1 VGQHRG
7 HRGRGGVL
15 CLVTGILLA
24 LLIACSPSPA
34 APAGGLAPRN
44 APVGAASQS
53 PGAGQSPADAGGQAA
68 SAPAAAGPLTTFRF
82 VFPGVNFSSLPFHI
96 ADTHGLYKRYGIEVE
111 TLTMPSVTSVA
122 ALVNGDL
129 EAIGSFGSSV
139 KASVAGHPIK
149 VVFATADTQLFD
161 FVTRPEIQRP
171 EQLRGKIVSASEAG
185 GTQDLATLAALTH
198 FGLTEQDVQYLRSRI
213 ENQVRL
219 EQLRLGQ
226 IDAGAFN
233 PPLNLQAKREG
244 FNVLVSTK
252 DIYPL
257 PLTGVAA
264 RASSLTDAKERDVL
278 LRFLKGTVAA
288 MEWIRANRGAAS
300 AEMAD
305 WLGYDRAL
313 AEETYDASL
322 QGMSAD
328 GTAGEVAMRNAIQ
341 AALEGGSA
349 GRTVAIADVADWS
362 LAQQALREV
371 RAGQ

>member
-1 VGQHRG
+1 
-7 HRGRGGVL
+7 
-15 CLVTGILLA
+15 
-24 LLIACSPSPA
+24 
-34 APAGGLAPRN
+34 
-44 APVGAASQS
+44 
-53 PGAGQSPADAGGQAA
+53 
-68 SAPAAAGPLTTFRF
+68 
-82 VFPGVNFSSLPFHI
+82 
-96 ADTHGLYKRYGIEVE
+96 
-111 TLTMPSVTSVA
+111 
-122 ALVNGDL
+122 
-129 EAIGSFGSSV
+129 
-139 KASVAGHPIK
+139 
-149 VVFATADTQLFD
+149 
-161 FVTRPEIQRP
+161 
-171 EQLRGKIVSASEAG
+171 
-185 GTQDLATLAALTH
+185 
-198 FGLTEQDVQYLRSRI
+198 
-213 ENQVRL
+213 
-219 EQLRLGQ
+219 
-226 IDAGAFN
+226 
-233 PPLNLQAKREG
+233 LQAKREG

-257 PLTGVAA
+257 PLTGVAV

-349 GRTVAIADVADWS
+349 ARTVAITDVADWS

>member
-1 VGQHRG
+1 MHAGKLDPQSGTVEARTGVGTRSRLHTPAVGARFIAPARRQARPPAQTAP
-7 HRGRGGVL
+7 RRTILIVAL
-15 CLVTGILLA
+15 SLLGIA
-24 LLIACSPSPA
+24 GFIACSPAPA
-34 APAGGLAPRN
+34 APTAGLAPRN
-44 APVGAASQS
+44 APVGAASQ
-53 PGAGQSPADAGGQAA
+53 PPRAEQQAA
-68 SAPAAAGPLTTFRF
+68 SAPAAGPLTTFRF

-96 ADTHGLYKRYGIEVE
+96 ADAHGLYKRYGIEVE

-226 IDAGAFN
+226 IDAG
-233 PPLNLQAKREG
+233 R
-244 FNVLVSTK
+244 ST
-252 DIYPL
+252 
-257 PLTGVAA
+257 
-264 RASSLTDAKERDVL
+264 RR
-278 LRFLKGTVAA
+278 
-288 MEWIRANRGAAS
+288 
-300 AEMAD
+300 
-305 WLGYDRAL
+305 
-313 AEETYDASL
+313 
-322 QGMSAD
+322 
-328 GTAGEVAMRNAIQ
+328 
-341 AALEGGSA
+341 
-349 GRTVAIADVADWS
+349 
-362 LAQQALREV
+362 
-371 RAGQ
+371 

>member
-1 VGQHRG
+1 M
-7 HRGRGGVL
+7 
-15 CLVTGILLA
+15 
-24 LLIACSPSPA
+24 A
-34 APAGGLAPRN
+34 APAGAAAAAQAP
-44 APVGAASQS
+44 
-53 PGAGQSPADAGGQAA
+53 
-68 SAPAAAGPLTTFRF
+68 SAPAAPLTTVRF
-82 VFPGVNFSSLPFHI
+82 VYPGVNFSSLPFHV
-96 ADTHGLYKRYGIEVE
+96 ADTHGLYQRHGIQVE
-111 TLTMPSVTSVA
+111 TLTMPSVTAVA
-122 ALVNGDL
+122 ALVNADL

-139 KASVAGHPIK
+139 KAAVAGHPIK

-171 EQLRGKIVSASEAG
+171 EQLRGRIVSASEAG
-185 GTQDLATLAALTH
+185 GTQDLATLAALAH
-198 FGLTEQDVQYLRSRI
+198 FGLGEQDVQYLRSRI

-244 FNVLVSTK
+244 YNVLLSTK
-252 DIYPL
+252 DVFPL

-264 RASSLTDAKERDVL
+264 RTSSLTDPKERDVL
-278 LRFLKGTVAA
+278 LRFLKGTFAA
-288 MEWIRANRGAAS
+288 MEWIRANRGQAA

-305 WLGYDRAL
+305 WLNYDRAL

-322 QGMSAD
+322 QGMSQD

-341 AALEGGSA
+341 AALEGTTA
-349 GRTVAIADVADWS
+349 GRTVGIGDVADWT
-362 LAQQALREV
+362 LAQQAVREV